1 MDKDDLGGRLGER
14 VGEVVE
20 LVERGVAMLRR
31 LGARSSSNFK
41 FAFLFL
47 SPEQRAAL
55 THVYEFC
62 RVVDDIVDERP
73 SGPEGRAQAEAG
85 LARWSAR
92 IDKIYSAAPSQR
104 ASADSPTSGGDLDS
118 DDDGD
123 ESDRE
128 LARILAQ
135 TIERFSLPR
144 YAFDEIIAGC
154 AMDLDITTYPDLP
167 ALERYCYRVAS
178 CVGILCI
185 GIFGDA
191 SEAAQRYA
199 HHLGL
204 ALQYTNILRDIGEDA
219 ARERVYLPIDLLERH
234 GLEERDAL
242 RCTYDRRFLS
252 MATEFADIAE
262 SEYQKAWAELAKI
275 HDLRPLLPAEIMGRT
290 YHELLVE
297 LRHRNFDVFTHR
309 ASLRR
314 RDKLKVA
321 AISLALTS
329 LPPEL
334 PGMRAVRAAL
344 G

>member
-1 MDKDDLGGRLGER
+1 VQRGRLGELGGR
-14 VGEVVE
+14 VGELAE
-20 LVERGVAMLRR
+20 QALNLVRR
-31 LGARSSSNFK
+31 LSARSSSNFK

-47 SPEQRAAL
+47 SAEQRAAL

-73 SGPEGRAQAEAG
+73 PGPEGRAEAEAG
-85 LARWSAR
+85 LDRWSAR
-92 IDKIYSAAPSQR
+92 IENIYSH
-104 ASADSPTSGGDLDS
+104 SGGSGGSGESGTADE
-118 DDDGD
+118 GD
-123 ESDRE
+123 EAERE
-128 LARILAQ
+128 LGRILAQ
-135 TIERFSLPR
+135 TIERFDLPR

-191 SEAAQRYA
+191 SETAQRYA
-199 HHLGL
+199 RHLGL

-234 GLEERDAL
+234 GLKEQDAL
-242 RCTYDRRFLS
+242 SCTYDRRFLA
-252 MATEFADIAE
+252 MAEEFADIAE

-290 YHELLVE
+290 YHELLIE

-334 PGMRAVRAAL
+334 PGVRAVRAVL

>member
-1 MDKDDLGGRLGER
+1 MDREDLGGRL
-14 VGEVVE
+14 GEVVE
-20 LVERGVAMLRR
+20 LVERGVALLRR

-73 SGPEGRAQAEAG
+73 PGPEGRAEAEAG

-92 IDKIYSAAPSQR
+92 IANIYASGTSPS
-104 ASADSPTSGGDLDS
+104 SDDESGGD
-118 DDDGD
+118 
-123 ESDRE
+123 ESERE

-191 SEAAQRYA
+191 SEPAQRYA

-204 ALQYTNILRDIGEDA
+204 ALQYTNILRDVGEDA

-234 GLEERDAL
+234 GLGERDAL
-242 RCTYDRRFLS
+242 SCTYDRRFLA
-252 MATEFADIAE
+252 MAKEFADIAE
-262 SEYQKAWAELAKI
+262 SEYQKAWAELAQI
-275 HDLRPLLPAEIMGRT
+275 PDLRPLLPAEIMGRT
-290 YHELLVE
+290 YHELLIE

-329 LPPEL
+329 LPPQM

>member
-1 MDKDDLGGRLGER
+1 LTREDLGGRI
-14 VGEVVE
+14 VE
-20 LVERGVAMLRR
+20 LVELVGRGVTLVRR

-47 SPEQRAAL
+47 SAEQRDAL

-73 SGPEGRAQAEAG
+73 PGPEGRAQAEAG

-92 IDKIYSAAPSQR
+92 IASIYAGESDSLPHAQR
-104 ASADSPTSGGDLDS
+104 LS
-118 DDDGD
+118 DGGD
-123 ESDRE
+123 ESERE
-128 LARILAQ
+128 LGLVLAQ
-135 TIERFSLPR
+135 TIERFALPR

-191 SEAAQRYA
+191 SEPAQRYA

-204 ALQYTNILRDIGEDA
+204 ALQYTNILRDVGEDA

-234 GLEERDAL
+234 GLGEQDAL
-242 RCTYDRRFLS
+242 RCTYDRRFLA
-252 MATEFADIAE
+252 MAKEFADIAE

-290 YHELLVE
+290 YHELLIE
-297 LRHRNFDVFTHR
+297 LRNRNFDVFTHR

>member
-1 MDKDDLGGRLGER
+1 VARDSGQLGER
-14 VGEVVE
+14 IGE
-20 LVERGVAMLRR
+20 LVDKAVTLLRR

-62 RVVDDIVDERP
+62 RVVDDIVDERAP
-73 SGPEGRAQAEAG
+73 GPEGRAEAEAG

-92 IDKIYSAAPSQR
+92 IERIYTAAPSQR
-104 ASADSPTSGGDLDS
+104 ASAGSQPSHS

-123 ESDRE
+123 ESERE
-128 LARILAQ
+128 LGLILAQ

-185 GIFGDA
+185 GIFGEA
-191 SEAAQRYA
+191 SEPAQRYA

-204 ALQYTNILRDIGEDA
+204 ALQYTNILRDVGEDA

-234 GLEERDAL
+234 GLGERDAL
-242 RCTYDRRFLS
+242 RCTYDRRFLA
-252 MATEFADIAE
+252 MAEEFADIAE

-334 PGMRAVRAAL
+334 PGMRAFRAAMS
-344 G
+344 

>member
-1 MDKDDLGGRLGER
+1 
-14 VGEVVE
+14 
-20 LVERGVAMLRR
+20 VERLAELADRAVSLVRR
-31 LGARSSSNFK
+31 LSARSSSNFK

-47 SPEQRAAL
+47 SAEQRAAL

-73 SGPEGRAQAEAG
+73 PGPEGRALAEAG
-85 LARWSAR
+85 LARWSAH
-92 IDKIYSAAPSQR
+92 IEHIYSAAPSSR
-104 ASADSPTSGGDLDS
+104 ASGGSHTSGGLTPGS
-118 DDDGD
+118 PTPDGAD
-123 ESDRE
+123 EAERE
-128 LARILAQ
+128 LVRILAQ
-135 TIERFSLPR
+135 TIERFDLPR

-191 SEAAQRYA
+191 SEPAQRYA
-199 HHLGL
+199 RHLGL

-234 GLEERDAL
+234 GLREQDAL
-242 RCTYDRRFLS
+242 RCTYDRRFLE
-252 MATEFADIAE
+252 MAEEFADIAE
-262 SEYQKAWAELAKI
+262 SEYQKAWAELATI

-290 YHELLVE
+290 YHELLIE
-297 LRHRNFDVFTHR
+297 LRHRNYDVFTHR

-334 PGMRAVRAAL
+334 PGVRAVRAAL

>member
-1 MDKDDLGGRLGER
+1 VDREKPLGER
-14 VGEVVE
+14 PLGERLGE
-20 LVERGVAMLRR
+20 LVERGVTFVRR
-31 LGARSSSNFK
+31 MGARSSSNFK

-47 SPEQRAAL
+47 SPEQRDAL

-73 SGPEGRAQAEAG
+73 PGPEGRAEAEAG

-92 IDKIYSAAPSQR
+92 IDTIYAGSTN
-104 ASADSPTSGGDLDS
+104 DS
-118 DDDGD
+118 DGD
-123 ESDRE
+123 ESERE
-128 LARILAQ
+128 LGLVLAQ
-135 TIERFSLPR
+135 TIERFALPR

-191 SEAAQRYA
+191 SEPAQRYA

-204 ALQYTNILRDIGEDA
+204 ALQYTNILRDVGEDA

-234 GLEERDAL
+234 GLGERDAL
-242 RCTYDRRFLS
+242 RCTYDRRFLA
-252 MATEFADIAE
+252 MAKEFADIAE
-262 SEYQKAWAELAKI
+262 SEYQKAWAELAQI

-334 PGMRAVRAAL
+334 PGMRAFRAAL

>member
-1 MDKDDLGGRLGER
+1 MQVARDELGGGRLGE
-14 VGEVVE
+14 
-20 LVERGVAMLRR
+20 LVDRAVTLVRR

-47 SPEQRAAL
+47 SAEQREAL

-73 SGPEGRAQAEAG
+73 PGPEGRAEAEAG

-92 IDKIYSAAPSQR
+92 IEAIYSGQP
-104 ASADSPTSGGDLDS
+104 ASTIE
-118 DDDGD
+118 GD
-123 ESDRE
+123 EAERE
-128 LARILAQ
+128 LARILAE
-135 TIERFSLPR
+135 TIERFNLPR

-191 SEAAQRYA
+191 SEPAQRYA
-199 HHLGL
+199 RHLGL

-234 GLEERDAL
+234 GLQESDAL
-242 RCTYDRRFLS
+242 RGTYDQRFLA
-252 MATEFADIAE
+252 MAGEFADIAE
-262 SEYQKAWAELAKI
+262 SEYRKAWAELAQI

-290 YHELLVE
+290 YHELLIE

>member
-1 MDKDDLGGRLGER
+1 MDREAHVGRLGH
-14 VGEVVE
+14 VVE
-20 LVERGVAMLRR
+20 LVDRGVALLRR

-73 SGPEGRAQAEAG
+73 PGPEGRAEAEAG

-92 IDKIYSAAPSQR
+92 LEKIYA
-104 ASADSPTSGGDLDS
+104 SGGSSVDRS
-118 DDDGD
+118 DDAEDSGD
-123 ESDRE
+123 EAERE
-128 LARILAQ
+128 LGRILAQ

-154 AMDLDITTYPDLP
+154 AMDLDVTTYPDLP

-191 SEAAQRYA
+191 SEPAQRYA

-204 ALQYTNILRDIGEDA
+204 ALQYTNILRDVGEDA

-234 GLEERDAL
+234 GLGEQDAL
-242 RCTYDRRFLS
+242 RCTYDRRFLA
-252 MATEFADIAE
+252 MAKEFADIAE

-275 HDLRPLLPAEIMGRT
+275 PDLRPLLPAEIMGRT
-290 YHELLVE
+290 YHELLIE
-297 LRHRNFDVFTHR
+297 LRNRNFDVFTHR

-329 LPPEL
+329 LPPQL
-334 PGMRAVRAAL
+334 PGMRAVRAAF

>member
-1 MDKDDLGGRLGER
+1 MLAIVDRA
-14 VGEVVE
+14 VN
-20 LVERGVAMLRR
+20 LVRR
-31 LGARSSSNFK
+31 LSARSSSNFK

-47 SPEQRAAL
+47 SAEQRAAL

-73 SGPEGRAQAEAG
+73 PGPEGRAEAEAG
-85 LARWSAR
+85 LALWSLEIER
-92 IDKIYSAAPSQR
+92 IYSGAPTQR
-104 ASADSPTSGGDLDS
+104 ASGDSARSG
-118 DDDGD
+118 DGSN
-123 ESDRE
+123 EEPE
-128 LARILAQ
+128 LELGQILAE
-135 TIERFSLPR
+135 TIARFDLPR

-185 GIFGDA
+185 GIFGNA
-191 SEAAQRYA
+191 SEPAQRYA
-199 HHLGL
+199 KHLGL

-234 GLEERDAL
+234 GLGERDAL
-242 RCTYDRRFLS
+242 RCVYDGRFLA
-252 MATEFADIAE
+252 MAEEFADIAE
-262 SEYQKAWAELAKI
+262 SEYQKAWAALAEI

-290 YHELLVE
+290 YHELLAE
-297 LRHRNFDVFTHR
+297 LRHRNYDVFTHR

-314 RDKLKVA
+314 RDKLRVA

-334 PGMRAVRAAL
+334 PGVRAVRAAL

>member
-1 MDKDDLGGRLGER
+1 VAHEGHEGHENRGGRLGDL
-14 VGEVVE
+14 VE
-20 LVERGVAMLRR
+20 LVERGVALVRR

-73 SGPEGRAQAEAG
+73 PGPEGRAEAEAG

-92 IDKIYSAAPSQR
+92 IEKIY
-104 ASADSPTSGGDLDS
+104 ASRGSSVGSSDSGEDT
-118 DDDGD
+118 GD
-123 ESDRE
+123 EAERE
-128 LARILAQ
+128 LGRILAQ

-154 AMDLDITTYPDLP
+154 AMDLDVTTYPDLP

-191 SEAAQRYA
+191 SEPAQRYA

-204 ALQYTNILRDIGEDA
+204 ALQYTNILRDVGEDA

-234 GLEERDAL
+234 GLGEQDAL
-242 RCTYDRRFLS
+242 RCTYDRRFLA
-252 MATEFADIAE
+252 MAKEFADIAE

-290 YHELLVE
+290 YHELLIE
-297 LRHRNFDVFTHR
+297 LRNRNFDVFTHR

-329 LPPEL
+329 LPPQL

>member
-1 MDKDDLGGRLGER
+1 VARDSGQLGER
-14 VGEVVE
+14 IGE
-20 LVERGVAMLRR
+20 LVDKAVTLLRR

-62 RVVDDIVDERP
+62 RVVDDIVDERAP
-73 SGPEGRAQAEAG
+73 GPEGRAEAEAG

-92 IDKIYSAAPSQR
+92 IAQIYTTQPS
-104 ASADSPTSGGDLDS
+104 SGGATAGDHS

-123 ESDRE
+123 ESERE
-128 LARILAQ
+128 LGLILAQ

-185 GIFGDA
+185 GIFGEA
-191 SEAAQRYA
+191 SEPAQRYA

-204 ALQYTNILRDIGEDA
+204 ALQYTNILRDVGEDA

-234 GLEERDAL
+234 GLGERDAL
-242 RCTYDRRFLS
+242 RCTYDRRFLA
-252 MATEFADIAE
+252 MAEEFADIAE

-334 PGMRAVRAAL
+334 PGMRAFRAAMS
-344 G
+344 

>member
-1 MDKDDLGGRLGER
+1 MDAHALGDRLGELADR
-14 VGEVVE
+14 VVG
-20 LVERGVAMLRR
+20 LVRR

-47 SPEQRAAL
+47 SAEQRAAL

-73 SGPEGRAQAEAG
+73 PGPEGRAEAEAG
-85 LARWSAR
+85 LARWSAH
-92 IDKIYSAAPSQR
+92 IDHIYEAISGLRLPHRDPHGEAAGTPEG
-104 ASADSPTSGGDLDS
+104 APGTPTGVGE
-118 DDDGD
+118 D
-123 ESDRE
+123 ERE
-128 LARILAQ
+128 LARILAE
-135 TIERFSLPR
+135 TIERFDLPR

-185 GIFGDA
+185 GIFGNA
-191 SEAAQRYA
+191 SEPAQRYA
-199 HHLGL
+199 RHLGL

-219 ARERVYLPIDLLERH
+219 ARDRVYLPIDLLERH
-234 GLEERDAL
+234 GLREQDAL
-242 RCTYDRRFLS
+242 HCTYDHRFLA
-252 MATEFADIAE
+252 MAQEFADIAE

-290 YHELLVE
+290 YHELLIE
-297 LRHRNFDVFTHR
+297 LRHRNYDVFTHR

-334 PGMRAVRAAL
+334 PGVRAVRAVL

>member
-1 MDKDDLGGRLGER
+1 VDRDELGGRIGELA
-14 VGEVVE
+14 E
-20 LVERGVAMLRR
+20 LVHKGVDLVRR

-47 SPEQRAAL
+47 SPEQRSAL

-73 SGPEGRAQAEAG
+73 PGPEGRALAEAG
-85 LARWSAR
+85 LARWSAQIER
-92 IDKIYSAAPSQR
+92 IYTGGSTN
-104 ASADSPTSGGDLDS
+104 DS
-118 DDDGD
+118 DDGD
-123 ESDRE
+123 ESERE
-128 LARILAQ
+128 LGLVLAQ
-135 TIERFSLPR
+135 TIERFALPR

-191 SEAAQRYA
+191 SEPAQRYA

-204 ALQYTNILRDIGEDA
+204 ALQYTNILRDVGEDA

-234 GLEERDAL
+234 GLGEQDAL
-242 RCTYDRRFLS
+242 RCTYDRRFLA
-252 MATEFADIAE
+252 MAEEFADIAE
-262 SEYQKAWAELAKI
+262 SEYQKAWAELAQI
-275 HDLRPLLPAEIMGRT
+275 PVLRPLLPAEIMGRT
-290 YHELLVE
+290 YHELLIE
-297 LRHRNFDVFTHR
+297 LRNRNFDVFTHR
-309 ASLRR
+309 ATLRR

>member
-1 MDKDDLGGRLGER
+1 MGDLYDKAAS
-14 VGEVVE
+14 
-20 LVERGVAMLRR
+20 LVRR

-47 SPEQRAAL
+47 SAEQRAAL

-62 RVVDDIVDERP
+62 RIVDDIVDDRP
-73 SGPEGRAQAEAG
+73 PGPEGRAQAEEG
-85 LARWSAR
+85 LAGWSAEIER
-92 IDKIYSAAPSQR
+92 IYSGS
-104 ASADSPTSGGDLDS
+104 SA
-118 DDDGD
+118 
-123 ESDRE
+123 ESEHE
-128 LARILAQ
+128 LGPILAE
-135 TIERFSLPR
+135 TIERFDLPR

-154 AMDLDITTYPDLP
+154 AMDLDITTYPDLA

-191 SEAAQRYA
+191 SEPAQRYA
-199 HHLGL
+199 QHLGL

-234 GLEERDAL
+234 GLREQDAL
-242 RCTYDRRFLS
+242 RGTYDARFLA
-252 MATEFADIAE
+252 MAEEFADIAE
-262 SEYQKAWAELAKI
+262 AEYQRAWAALAEI

-290 YHELLVE
+290 YHELLIE
-297 LRHRNFDVFTHR
+297 LRHRNYDVFTHR

-314 RDKLKVA
+314 RDKLRVA

-334 PGMRAVRAAL
+334 PGVRAVRAAL

>member
-1 MDKDDLGGRLGER
+1 MQVAREPSRPGPAEGLSGGRLGE
-14 VGEVVE
+14 
-20 LVERGVAMLRR
+20 LVDRAVTLVRR

-47 SPEQRAAL
+47 SAEQREAL

-73 SGPEGRAQAEAG
+73 PGPEGRAEAEAG

-92 IDKIYSAAPSQR
+92 IEAVYEGKP
-104 ASADSPTSGGDLDS
+104 ASTIE
-118 DDDGD
+118 GD
-123 ESDRE
+123 EAERE
-128 LARILAQ
+128 LARILAE
-135 TIERFSLPR
+135 TIDRFHLPR

-191 SEAAQRYA
+191 SEPAQRYA
-199 HHLGL
+199 RHLGL

-234 GLEERDAL
+234 GLHERDAL
-242 RCTYDRRFLS
+242 EGTYDPRFLA
-252 MATEFADIAE
+252 MASEFADIAE
-262 SEYQKAWAELAKI
+262 SEYRKAWAELAQI

-290 YHELLVE
+290 YHELLIE

-321 AISLALTS
+321 AISLALTT